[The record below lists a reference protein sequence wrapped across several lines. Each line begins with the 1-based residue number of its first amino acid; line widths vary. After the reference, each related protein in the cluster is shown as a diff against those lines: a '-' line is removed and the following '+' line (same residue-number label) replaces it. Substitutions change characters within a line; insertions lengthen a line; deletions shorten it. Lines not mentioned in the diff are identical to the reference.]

1 MRPLRDTVVEQFD
14 DQLLLSERGK
24 AARVIVLMA
33 GDVKAVTK
41 GDGPGM
47 DLNRVY
53 DRKRS
58 D

>member
-33 GDVKAVTK
+33 GD
-41 GDGPGM
+41 GPGM
-47 DLNRVY
+47 DFNRVY
-53 DRKRS
+53 DRKSS